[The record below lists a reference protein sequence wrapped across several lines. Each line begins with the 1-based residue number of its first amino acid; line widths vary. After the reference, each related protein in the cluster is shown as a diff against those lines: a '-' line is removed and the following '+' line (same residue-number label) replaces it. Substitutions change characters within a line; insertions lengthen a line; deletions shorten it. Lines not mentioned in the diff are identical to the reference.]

1 MSSWITKVTRDVSS
15 GMGPYVLPIRAEDFI
30 PTLADGSVNLLLTDP
45 PYYGITDDA
54 WDNRWANDR
63 EFADWLSG
71 ILLLASP
78 KLTPTGSLVFF
89 GGLGRH
95 GSHPLFRVVTALED
109 GGYTFRNWV
118 TWRKRR
124 AYGKPLDYLYVREE
138 ILWFSRSAD
147 RTGVT
152 FNKPYTDEVRGYAGF
167 DSKYPAHSEFKR
179 VGNVWT
185 DIDPVIEDC
194 PELMR
199 PKRSCQ
205 KPPKLMDRLVKAHSN
220 EGDLVV
226 DLFCGWGSTGVSAVS
241 LGRRFSGCEAIEAD
255 ARAANER
262 VFAAAPIVHPML
274 TP

>member
-1 MSSWITKVTRDVSS
+1 
-15 GMGPYVLPIRAEDFI
+15 MGSYVI
-30 PTLADGSVNLLLTDP
+30 PCTADALLDQVPDGTVHLLLTDP

-54 WDNRWANDR
+54 WDNQWASDR

-71 ILLLASP
+71 IFLRALP

-95 GSHPLFRVVTALED
+95 GSHPLFRVVTALEE

-124 AYGKPLDYLYVREE
+124 AYGKSHDYLYVREE
-138 ILWFSRSAD
+138 ILWFSRSPE

-152 FNKPYTDEVRGYAGF
+152 FNKPYTEELRGYAGF
-167 DSKYPAHSEFKR
+167 NPKYPAHSEFKR

-185 DIDPVIEDC
+185 DIDPVVDDC

-205 KPPKLMDRLVKAHSN
+205 KPERLMERLVSAHSN

-226 DLFCGWGSTGVSAVS
+226 DPFCGWGSTGVSAVS

-262 VFAAAPIVHPML
+262 VVNAAPIVHPML